1 MNPHVNYFD
10 LAKPFQEE
18 FNRRT
23 VELADALEKQSLSP
37 GAPKNLIY
45 LFLVGT
51 ANYIES
57 VIMAENDEINKAV
70 KDGSISENEALM
82 RKSCLGKYQ
91 SISKFLDNGAASLL
105 DINPKSE

>member
-37 GAPKNLIY
+37 GTPKNLVY
-45 LFLVGT
+45 LFLT
-51 ANYIES
+51 SSANYIES
-57 VIMAENDEINKAV
+57 VIMAENNEIIKAL
-70 KDGSISENEALM
+70 KDGSMSENEALA

-91 SISKFLDNGAASLL
+91 SISKFLANGAATLI
-105 DINPKSE
+105 DDKPESE